1 MLIRQMLLECVNEL
15 NESDIL
21 SEDLL
26 YELFEIESAFDREQ
40 KLQQVQKR
48 AEALKVKTAF
58 NKLYKA
64 FNEDHKK
71 ELAVQDMPSYIT
83 QFGDRPTLKSGVWR
97 ADMNGIWTLGDKGR
111 IYACS
116 HPIYPKSILNN
127 METKTCKV
135 ELEFWV
141 RNKWSSIKVDRKVI
155 ASRQSIIALAS
166 HGIRVTSENAG
177 ALVQYLS
184 DMEALNEDDIG
195 EQNSTSRLG
204 WVGDG
209 LFLPYED
216 NVVFDNE
223 NSVGTLYNSIARC
236 GDYNKWLECVRDE
249 RKNKRKEVL
258 IFLSA
263 SFASVL
269 VEPLGVLPFIIDMWG
284 GTGKGKT
291 VTLMLATSIWA
302 NPNEGEYITD
312 AKTTPTAMEI
322 RLDVLNSLPMT
333 IDDLAQ
339 IKNKVEDFSQL
350 IYLLCSGSGK
360 GRATKE
366 AGLRQTYSWKNC
378 ILTTTE
384 HSMTSETMQ
393 GGAINRVIE
402 LECENKDIYKKPTEV
417 ADLIRKNYGFAGYY
431 FINALKEMSI
441 KDISDIQK
449 KYYDLLNQM
458 TKDQNDEKEQKQI
471 IPMSIILTADEL
483 AERFIFQ
490 DGIRLDIDTCFKLL
504 KSKNDISEG
513 VRAYNYLM
521 DTIGSNRYRFDESD
535 DYDIPERFERWG
547 KYLEDDKVAIIGKY
561 FDKIISDAGS
571 QTRSFL
577 SWAKTVGIIDLD
589 SKGSCKKVVDYGGQK
604 LRSVVIKQNWNLDFE
619 DSDEDPFK

>member
-1 MLIRQMLLECVNEL
+1 MLLECVNEL

-40 KLQQVQKR
+40 TLQQVQKR
-48 AEALKVKTAF
+48 AEQLKVKTAF

-64 FNEDHKK
+64 FNQDHKK
-71 ELAVQDMPSYIT
+71 ELAVQDMPSYVT
-83 QFGDRPTLKSGVWR
+83 QFDGRPVLRSGVWR
-97 ADMNGIWTLGDKGR
+97 ADMNGIWTLTDKGR
-111 IYACS
+111 MYACS

-184 DMEALNEDDIG
+184 DIEALNEEEIG

-209 LFLPYED
+209 LFLPYEA

-223 NSVGTLYNSIARC
+223 NNVGTLYNSIVRS
-236 GDYNKWLECVRDE
+236 GTYDKWLNCVKAE
-249 RKNKRKEVL
+249 RKNKRKELL
-258 IFLSA
+258 IFLAA

-269 VEPLGVLPFIIDMWG
+269 VEPLGVLPFIVDMWG

-291 VTLMLATSIWA
+291 VTLMIATSVWA

-322 RLDVLNSLPMT
+322 RLDVLNSLPLT

-417 ADLIRKNYGFAGYY
+417 ADLIRKNYGYAGYY
-431 FINALKEMSI
+431 FINALKELPE
-441 KDISDIQK
+441 KELTDIQK
-449 KYYDLLNQM
+449 KYYEMLNQM
-458 TKDQNDEKEQKQI
+458 AADQNDEKEQKQI

-490 DGIRLDIDTCFKLL
+490 DGVRLDPKMCFKLL

-521 DTIGSNRYRFDESD
+521 DTIGANSYRFEESSD
-535 DYDIPERFERWG
+535 PDAPERFERWG
-547 KYLEDDKVAIIGKY
+547 KYIDDDHVAIIGKY
-561 FDKIISDAGS
+561 FDKIIEEAGS
-571 QTRSFL
+571 QSRAFL
-577 SWAKTVGIIDLD
+577 SWAKNAGIIEID
-589 SKGSCKKVVDYGGQK
+589 SAGKSRKVISYGGQK
-604 LRSVVIKQNWNLDFE
+604 LRSVVIKRNWNTEFE
-619 DSDEDPFK
+619 DSIDEIPFDIG